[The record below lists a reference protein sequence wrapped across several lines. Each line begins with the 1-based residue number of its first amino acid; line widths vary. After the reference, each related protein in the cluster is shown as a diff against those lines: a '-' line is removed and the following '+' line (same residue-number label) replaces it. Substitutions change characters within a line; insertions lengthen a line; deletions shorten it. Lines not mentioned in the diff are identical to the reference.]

1 MFPLKVPNI
10 RRLYKLGTLTIG
22 QLTDNGVIAASSL
35 LKCADG
41 AEVRCG
47 ELVQEAELNPW
58 LDVSYLSRKRK
69 KAQAIIEETRYYS
82 YR

>member
-1 MFPLKVPNI
+1 MCLSDSGLK
-10 RRLYKLGTLTIG
+10 K

-41 AEVRCG
+41 AEVRCD
-47 ELVQEAELNPW
+47 EFVQEAELNPW

-69 KAQAIIEETRYYS
+69 KAQAIIEEIRQVFLFFTKIVIFN
-82 YR
+82 